1 MTSRIKDLMVQIGTY
16 FMNKINYFS
25 VKIITDIL
33 MVYGFIRLKIEKAL
47 MVIIKYIKNAILS
60 FTHLLFT
67 NNDISIDRLGPK
79 ICAVIKF
86 VWLEKNDKLVQIN
99 RERSSI

>member
-33 MVYGFIRLKIEKAL
+33 MVNGFIRLKIEKA
-47 MVIIKYIKNAILS
+47 
-60 FTHLLFT
+60 
-67 NNDISIDRLGPK
+67 
-79 ICAVIKF
+79 
-86 VWLEKNDKLVQIN
+86 
-99 RERSSI
+99 